1 MIEKTLAFVA
11 MVPVFFLTITLP
23 VVEGNTSAANEKH
36 KNGVPDGPVV
46 TLEPDSPTSTATAV
60 AYDPVGPKEWN
71 RWLVCVQCMTAPVFM
86 VFMFG
91 YDPETPYAIVRPI
104 LYALVAGLV
113 WLGALQVSTT
123 SESPPPWRYV
133 LCFAGFAVSI
143 GWISAIANEV
153 VGVLKAFGVVLGISD
168 AILGL
173 TIFAVVC
180 FFFPPVH
187 RISLALDFFFF
198 FFFFFSLLTHPR
210 ATPSAT

>member
-1 MIEKTLAFVA
+1 MIEKALALVA
-11 MVPVFFLTITLP
+11 MVPVFLLTITLP
-23 VVEGNTSAANEKH
+23 VVEGNTGAANEKH
-36 KNGVPDGPVV
+36 KGGAPEAPVV
-46 TLEPDSPTSTATAV
+46 MLEPDSPASATTMV

-91 YDPETPYAIVRPI
+91 YDPAEPYAIIKPV

-123 SESPPPWRYV
+123 PESPPRWRYA

-173 TIFAVVC
+173 TIFAVV
-180 FFFPPVH
+180 FPPAH
-187 RISLALDFFFF
+187 RISLALDI
-198 FFFFFSLLTHPR
+198 SC
-210 ATPSAT
+210 